1 MINNM
6 KTNELM
12 LNDWV
17 YRSEIYGED
26 VDSPYPVQLHLIEN
40 WTHRG
45 KDYVV
50 DVGCDDDDE
59 LSINAINPIPLK
71 EEILLKNGFRIT
83 GSFIELVE
91 YALNDVDAEI
101 CVFYN
106 RESKSPYFYAEI
118 ANVTVEIKYVHQLQ
132 HLLRM
137 CGSATLADNLKI

>member
-1 MINNM
+1 MI

-26 VDSPYPVQLHLIEN
+26 IDSPYPVQLHLIEN

-59 LSINAINPIPLK
+59 LSINAINPIPLT
-71 EEILLKNGFRIT
+71 EEILLKNGFVLRAGYLDGNEYILP
-83 GSFIELVE
+83 GEDLYIFYEKDIKKMSVELGPRDIDI
-91 YALNDVDAEI
+91 L
-101 CVFYN
+101 
-106 RESKSPYFYAEI
+106 
-118 ANVTVEIKYVHQLQ
+118 YVHQLQ

-137 CGSATLADNLKI
+137 CGLDELADNLKI